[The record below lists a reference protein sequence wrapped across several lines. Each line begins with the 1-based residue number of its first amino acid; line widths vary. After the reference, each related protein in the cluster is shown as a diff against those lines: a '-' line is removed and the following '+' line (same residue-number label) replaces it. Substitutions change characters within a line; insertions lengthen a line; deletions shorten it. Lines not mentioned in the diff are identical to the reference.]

1 MYSHSYTKV
10 KNVLGATLCIRYG
23 PNIYSKVEEILF
35 IMGSTI
41 QNKFWVH
48 NTIMVKMVE
57 PGEVFGRKSMVYQ
70 DGKYISHKLKVIN
83 CEKSGE
89 M

>member
-1 MYSHSYTKV
+1 MD
-10 KNVLGATLCIRYG
+10 
-23 PNIYSKVEEILF
+23 
-35 IMGSTI
+35 STI
-41 QNKFWVH
+41 QNKFWVQ

-57 PGEVFGRKSMVYQ
+57 PGEVFGCKSMVYQ

>member
-1 MYSHSYTKV
+1 MALTSIARLRKSSSLWTV
-10 KNVLGATLCIRYG
+10 
-23 PNIYSKVEEILF
+23 PSK
-35 IMGSTI
+35 
-41 QNKFWVH
+41 NKFWVQ

-57 PGEVFGRKSMVYQ
+57 PGEVFGCKSMVYQ